1 MEFNSLLIIDD
12 APVHSAVIGRTA
24 RKAGFAAMVAHSYE
38 DACRFLSRRR
48 FDCITLDLGLNDHGG
63 ADVLRHLAAIRC
75 DAKIIV
81 ISQSDKDTCDDM
93 VQLGRAL
100 DLKVY
105 KYVQKPIDLEA
116 LRRAL
121 ENMRSRPMPQGEAA
135 FSAPGTDADGIALS
149 DR

>member
-1 MEFNSLLIIDD
+1 MKPNSLEPSSLLIIDD
-12 APVHSAVIGRTA
+12 APVHSAVIDRTA
-24 RKAGFAAMVAHSYE
+24 RRAGFVATVAHSYE
-38 DACRFLSRRR
+38 DACEQLSRRQ

-75 DAKIIV
+75 AAKIIV

-121 ENMRSRPMPQGEAA
+121 ENMRAQAMPRGDVVAA
-135 FSAPGTDADGIALS
+135 ALGGV
-149 DR
+149 